1 MHPKNSA
8 KCIALLAGALA
19 SAGSLHALYA
29 QSEVSVRQAGSVLI
43 KTPEAEFE
51 LLPSGYLEGHLVK
64 EGQRLTLDEPL
75 PEEGGDSLISGGV
88 LVHFGRPGVD
98 HVKIS
103 DIHGT
108 IGPRGK
114 RVELTS
120 TAVNGSLQK
129 MLALEVYDNF
139 PAVSLDRKSTRLNSS

>member
-120 TAVNGSLQK
+120 T
-129 MLALEVYDNF
+129 
-139 PAVSLDRKSTRLNSS
+139 DRKSTRLNSSHLGISYAVFCLKK